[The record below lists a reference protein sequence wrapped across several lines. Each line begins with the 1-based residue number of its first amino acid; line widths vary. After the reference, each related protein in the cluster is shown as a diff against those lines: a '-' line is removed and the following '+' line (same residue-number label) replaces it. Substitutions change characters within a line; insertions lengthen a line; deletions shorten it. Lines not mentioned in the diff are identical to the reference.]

1 MKVVINKSYGGF
13 GLSDFAEGMLRER
26 WPECP
31 DFLGS
36 DPNLR
41 ANRELVSVVEELGSK
56 ANGFYSELKVVDVP
70 DDAEWHIEEY
80 DGLECVAED
89 HRTWG

>member
-1 MKVVINKSYGGF
+1 MKVVINKCYGGF
-13 GLSDFAEGMLRER
+13 GLSDEAVGMLRER

-31 DFLGS
+31 GYIGS
-36 DPNLR
+36 DPGVR
-41 ANRELVSVVEELGSK
+41 ANPELVSVVEELGSK
-56 ANGFYSELKVVDVP
+56 ASGRFAALAVVEVP
-70 DDAEWHIEEY
+70 DGVRWHIEEY